1 MRTLP
6 LFFRLK
12 NRPVILLGA
21 GDAANAK
28 RALLERAG
36 ARIVGEGEHAP
47 LAIVAIDDEA
57 EAVAAILRLKA
68 RGVLVN
74 ATDRPEHCD
83 FTLPAVIDR
92 DPVLVAVGT
101 DGQSAGLAKALRQR
115 LERLLPQSLGA
126 LATTLYDARPAIRNR
141 WPDPGDRR
149 RAIDLALEAGGV
161 LDPLAGLTTDTVAEW
176 LSAPG
181 QVSVSGLKTV
191 LLTSDDPDQ
200 LTLEQARLLG
210 QADCI
215 VYSADVAPEIVAR
228 GRADAIRLAGDRPPD
243 PLPGGLTVQ
252 LVRERT

>member
-1 MRTLP
+1 MRSLP

-12 NRPVILLGA
+12 NRPVILLGT
-21 GDAANAK
+21 GDAAKAK

-36 ARIVGEGEHAP
+36 ARIVGENEHAP

-57 EAVAAILRLKA
+57 EAVAVITRLKA

-83 FTLPAVIDR
+83 FILPAIIDR
-92 DPVLVAVGT
+92 DPVLIAIGT

-115 LERLLPQSLGA
+115 LERLLPQSLGELAMA
-126 LATTLYDARPAIRNR
+126 LHAARPAIRER
-141 WPDPGDRR
+141 WPDAGDRR
-149 RAIDLALEAGGV
+149 RAIDAILESGGS
-161 LDPLAGLTTDTVAEW
+161 LDPFTLPTSDAVAEW
-176 LSAPG
+176 LSAPDH
-181 QVSVSGLKTV
+181 VPASGLKV
-191 LLTSDDPDQ
+191 FLLTSDDPDQ

-215 VYSADVAPEIVAR
+215 VHSSDVAPGVIAR
-228 GRADAIRLAGDRPPD
+228 CRADAVRFAGDLPPD

-252 LVRERT
+252 LVRERR